1 MAARRTKEDNMEISI
16 RLTWDRQA
24 GVWIAGS
31 DDVPGLVL
39 EDPSREA
46 LLERLRQA
54 VPELLELNGKES
66 GDVTMTVME
75 CG

>member
-1 MAARRTKEDNMEISI
+1 MEISI

-31 DDVPGLVL
+31 DDVPGLIL
-39 EDPSREA
+39 EDPSRKA
-46 LLERLRQA
+46 LLERLRRA
-54 VPELLELNGKES
+54 VPELLELNGKKS